1 MSVEKLVYVKIFT
14 VNYEILVAACDREV
28 LGKVFREGNTVLYV
42 SEEFYKGE
50 LVTLTE
56 ALDRIREATIANL
69 VGKNIVSKAIE
80 EGLVHP
86 DAVIYV
92 NEVPHAQIVKMI

>member
-14 VNYEILVAACDREV
+14 VDHEILVAACDSEV
-28 LGKVFREGNTVLYV
+28 LGKIFREDNIVLYV

-56 ALDRIREATIANL
+56 ALDRIKEATIANL

>member
-1 MSVEKLVYVKIFT
+1 MSSEKLVYVKVFT
-14 VNYEILVAACDREV
+14 VDHEVLVAACDKEV
-28 LGKVFREGNTVLYV
+28 LGRIFREGNVILHV
-42 SEEFYKGE
+42 SEEFYKGV
-50 LVTLTE
+50 LVTLDE
-56 ALDRIREATIANL
+56 ALDRIKEATIANL

-92 NEVPHAQIVKMI
+92 SNVPHAQIVRMI